1 MADLELDP
9 ALLESFKG
17 DPMLVYENDEAE
29 ERVIILATQQNLLL
43 LNPDAISLLQYVDRT
58 FKVDL

>member
-1 MADLELDP
+1 
-9 ALLESFKG
+9 
-17 DPMLVYENDEAE
+17 MLVYENDEAE